1 MLARACV
8 LFGAL
13 LILPG
18 AMANAQT
25 GLGSR
30 PLIRRPVTQ
39 TPPAGQPPAA
49 LSMTERTNWVRRFLH
64 REVTL
69 EPLTLR
75 FSLGSRPA
83 GARFSAV
90 DVTGFD
96 LPPEANLPGSLGLR
110 QNGSVAM
117 TVPTTRQGR
126 YVFDCHVLS
135 SFGGGGTWQWRSN
148 NGQGGTTLESEHH
161 VLFVVDLAP
170 NSNEVSLQWLGGSGS
185 GATFFECDTNRLN

>member
-75 FSLGSRPA
+75 FSLGSDPREPDFRRSMSLA
-83 GARFSAV
+83 SIS
-90 DVTGFD
+90 
-96 LPPEANLPGSLGLR
+96 PPKPTSQAAWGSDKTAPLR
-110 QNGSVAM
+110 
-117 TVPTTRQGR
+117 
-126 YVFDCHVLS
+126 
-135 SFGGGGTWQWRSN
+135 
-148 NGQGGTTLESEHH
+148 
-161 VLFVVDLAP
+161 
-170 NSNEVSLQWLGGSGS
+170 
-185 GATFFECDTNRLN
+185 